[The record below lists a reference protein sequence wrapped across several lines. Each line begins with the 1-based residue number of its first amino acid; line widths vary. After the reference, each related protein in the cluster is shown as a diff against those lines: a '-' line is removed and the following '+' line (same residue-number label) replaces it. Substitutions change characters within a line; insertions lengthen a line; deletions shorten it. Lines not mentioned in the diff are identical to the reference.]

1 LFKTA
6 AHYSPSFFRSLCI
19 FAAMKYQVKPSALL
33 VLQDGT
39 VFKGKAAG
47 VIGTTTGEIA
57 FNTGM
62 TGYQEIF
69 TDPSYLGQILV
80 MASVHIGNYG
90 VHKEEIE
97 SDSVKISGLVC
108 KKFSP
113 MYSRPSGESSLQS
126 YFERDK
132 LVGICEIDTRA
143 LVRHIRQAGAMNCI
157 ISSEIL
163 DVEVLKEKLKAVPSM
178 EGLELSS
185 RVSTKE
191 AFTAGNPD
199 APLKVALLDLG
210 VKKNIVRC
218 LTDRGCYVKVFPMQ
232 TLLDEMLAFQPNGF
246 MLSNGPGD
254 PAAMP
259 DVIEKVKAIVNTGIP
274 IFGICLGHQVLG
286 LSQGLSTKKMFNGHR
301 GINHPIKNLI
311 TGKSEITSQNHG
323 FMVDMEVAKTR
334 EDIEITH
341 VHLNDGTLAGL
352 RLKGRP
358 VFSVQYHPEASPG
371 PHDARYLFDDF
382 VSNMQAHQKN

>member
-90 VHKEEIE
+90 VHQEEIE

-232 TLLDEMLAFQPNGF
+232 TSLDEMLAFQPNGF